1 MVKEIVKNPE
11 TLTRKSEAIDF
22 KKEKDFL
29 DNLIQDMM
37 DTADAHKDNC
47 AGLAAIQIG
56 VPKRVVLAMKEG
68 KYIPFVNPVI
78 VKRSPATYRTVE
90 GCLSLD
96 GEHEVERHYTIMVS
110 YMTRNGKKNVKQFN
124 GHVAQILQHEIDHL
138 NGILI

>member
-11 TLTRKSEAIDF
+11 ELTRKSEPIDP

-29 DNLIQDMM
+29 GKLIQDMM
-37 DTADAHKDNC
+37 DTANAHKDNC
-47 AGLAAIQIG
+47 AGLAAPQIG
-56 VPKRVVLAMKEG
+56 VHKNVVLVLMDG

-78 VKRSPATYRTVE
+78 KQRSRGTYRTVE

-96 GEHEVERHYTIMVS
+96 GEREVERHYTIMVS
-110 YMTRNGKKNVKQFN
+110 SMNRNGKQSTKQFS